1 MDEPVD
7 EPVDEQSLIQEAQ
20 SSNLYKQLNIFSNLL
35 IHNNLICLHRKKN
48 FI

>member
-1 MDEPVD
+1 M
-7 EPVDEQSLIQEAQ
+7 DEQSLIQEAQ

-35 IHNNLICLHRKKN
+35 IHNNLIGAICPHRKKN